1 MKSGVLPPVITQ
13 ALLLGVAFIIQY
25 LLDNVGLLNIP
36 PQYAPFVTLGGA
48 AVLKMLQELLPKK
61 PEPVA
66 QARGMGEPTK
76 EPGYWQRV
84 LVGR

>member
-1 MKSGVLPPVITQ
+1 MPPVVNQ
-13 ALLLGVAFIIQY
+13 AILLGLAAIIQY

-36 PQYAPFVTLGGA
+36 PLYAPFVTLAGA
-48 AVLKMLQELLPKK
+48 TVLKMIQEALPKK

-66 QARGMGEPTK
+66 TPRAMGEPAK

-84 LVGR
+84 LVG